1 MNKPVFW
8 AIHFEILEK
17 KTLDIYETYNFGSV
31 IIRHIRTVHEGVGAH
46 TCKVCYTTLNA
57 TDLAIF
63 FYFFLH
69 TPAPAVHTLL
79 LLLHTLLRFLPNG
92 FMANFSHGLVN
103 FSTLYWS

>member
-31 IIRHIRTVHEGVGAH
+31 IIRHMRTVHEGVRAH

-63 FYFFLH
+63 SFFLH

-79 LLLHTLLRFLPNG
+79 RFLPCNER
-92 FMANFSHGLVN
+92 
-103 FSTLYWS
+103 T

>member
-63 FYFFLH
+63 FIFFY
-69 TPAPAVHTLL
+69 TRLL
-79 LLLHTLLRFLPNG
+79 LLCTRCYDSSRATKGPKLLPF
-92 FMANFSHGLVN
+92 
-103 FSTLYWS
+103 